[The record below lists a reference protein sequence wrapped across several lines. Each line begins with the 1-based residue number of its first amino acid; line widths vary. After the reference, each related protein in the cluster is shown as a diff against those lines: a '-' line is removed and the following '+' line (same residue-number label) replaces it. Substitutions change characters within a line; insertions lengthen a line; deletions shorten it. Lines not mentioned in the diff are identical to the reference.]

1 MAMSVK
7 PITKTISLRTGAG
20 TWRQILLYSTVQS

>member
-7 PITKTISLRTGAG
+7 PITTTINLRTGAG
-20 TWRQILLYSTVQS
+20 TWRQILLYSTF